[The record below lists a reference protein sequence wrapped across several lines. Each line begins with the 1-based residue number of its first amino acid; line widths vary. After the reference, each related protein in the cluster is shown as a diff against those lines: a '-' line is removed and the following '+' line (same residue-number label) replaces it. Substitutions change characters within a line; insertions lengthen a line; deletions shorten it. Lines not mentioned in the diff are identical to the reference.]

1 MEVRHKITISKL
13 GEPDKEAWI
22 TSKMKHNKREAMLT
36 SLSLIL
42 DQQGVVLKRDRIP
55 IGSLKKILESDPRV
69 LHVQEIVDSCRWIDD
84 LLQETFLRVAERYEF
99 DESIRIQEWDVRPE
113 GEVGDDEDVSEGEG
127 SRRLY

>member
-1 MEVRHKITISKL
+1 VGHKERES
-13 GEPDKEAWI
+13 EALI
-22 TSKMKHNKREAMLT
+22 T

-42 DQQGVVLKRDRIP
+42 DQQGIILKRNRAP

-84 LLQETFLRVAERYEF
+84 LLQEVFSRIAERYEF
-99 DESIRIQEWDVRPE
+99 DESIRVQEQYVRSE
-113 GEVGDDEDVSEGEG
+113 SEVGNNQDVSESEG

>member
-1 MEVRHKITISKL
+1 
-13 GEPDKEAWI
+13 
-22 TSKMKHNKREAMLT
+22 MKHNKREAMIT

-84 LLQETFLRVAERYEF
+84 LLQDTFSRIAERYEF
-99 DESIRIQEWDVRPE
+99 DESIRVQEQYVRSE
-113 GEVGDDEDVSEGEG
+113 SEVRDNQDVSEGEG